1 MKPILIV
8 DDSPTMLASI
18 EEILTRNKFKV
29 EKSLS
34 GEGAKELLANGCRPS
49 VIITDLNMPGMN
61 GIELIREIRKMPRHR
76 FTPILMLT
84 TESKDDLREQA
95 KGAGATGWI
104 VKPVDNESLMQ
115 VLEQVL
121 P

>member
-18 EEILTRNKFKV
+18 EEILTRNKFAV

-34 GEGAKELLANGCRPS
+34 GEDARDKLKNGCKPQ

-61 GIELIREIRKMPRHR
+61 GIELIQEIRKMPRYR

-84 TESKDDLREQA
+84 TESKDTLREEA
-95 KGAGATGWI
+95 KSAGATGWI
-104 VKPVDNESLMQ
+104 VKPVDNDSLMQ
-115 VLEQVL
+115 VLEQIL